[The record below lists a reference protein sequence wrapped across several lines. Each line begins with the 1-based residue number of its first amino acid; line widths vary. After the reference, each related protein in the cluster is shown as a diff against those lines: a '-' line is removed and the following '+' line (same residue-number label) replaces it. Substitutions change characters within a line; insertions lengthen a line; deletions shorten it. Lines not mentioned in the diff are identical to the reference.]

1 MLHEKQLATMLNMQ
15 NTMNKTINKD
25 WAVQGWD
32 YMRASALE
40 SAEAIEHHGWKWWKA
55 QKLDLPQLQMELVDI
70 WHFYLSRFLQVHAGD
85 EVKALADL
93 KKEISVNASSVKFDE
108 IEYKFEGLGILDKLD
123 LLCGLACAKRMS
135 VGLFFSLC
143 KDVGLTVEY
152 IYEQYVQKNTLNI
165 FRQAKGY
172 KEGTYHKEWFGEEDN
187 VYLVQIAA
195 TLDSKDIEYAQNLWT
210 GLENTYE
217 KALAAKK

>member
-70 WHFYLSRFLQVHAGD
+70 WHFYLSRFLQVHAGN
-85 EVKALADL
+85 EAKALVDL
-93 KKEISVNASSVKFDE
+93 QKEISVNASSVKFDE
-108 IEYKFEGLGILDKLD
+108 VDYKFEGLGILDKLD

-187 VYLVQIAA
+187 VYLVQIAS
-195 TLDSKDIEYAQNLWT
+195 TLDSKNIEYAQQLWA

-217 KALAAKK
+217 KALKAK